1 MPSAPDSI
9 TEKLDQVEAGRES
22 RGQRTRLGLQEAA
35 LRLLGHDKSFSSLSL
50 REVTREAGIVPT
62 AFYRHYQTMEELGQD
77 LVTDSF
83 RTLRRMIRSV
93 RSQGLPDGN
102 LIGRTVETLVRH
114 VHAHRL
120 HFQFIARERYG
131 GYSSLRVSI
140 QQEIRA
146 FGADLA
152 TDLARFPV
160 LEGWDADSMEMLS
173 TLMVNAMVSIVEQI
187 LDAPPNDAA
196 AERDIIRR
204 AQRQLVFI
212 SLAVPAWRPAKTA
225 P

>member
-1 MPSAPDSI
+1 MPPVSDSI
-9 TEKLDQVEAGRES
+9 SEKLEQVQAGRES

-62 AFYRHYQTMEELGQD
+62 AFYRHYQTMEDLGQD

-93 RSQGLPDGN
+93 RSEGLPDGN
-102 LIGRTVETLVRH
+102 VIGRTVETLVKH
-114 VHAHRL
+114 VHANRM

-160 LEGWDADSMEMLS
+160 LDRWDADSMEMLT
-173 TLMVNAMVSIVEQI
+173 TLMVNAMVSIAEQI
-187 LDAPPNDAA
+187 LDAPQNDAA
-196 AERDIIRR
+196 AEAEIVRR
-204 AQRQLVFI
+204 AERQLVFI
-212 SLAVPAWRPAKTA
+212 SLAVPAWRPIKAAK
-225 P
+225 